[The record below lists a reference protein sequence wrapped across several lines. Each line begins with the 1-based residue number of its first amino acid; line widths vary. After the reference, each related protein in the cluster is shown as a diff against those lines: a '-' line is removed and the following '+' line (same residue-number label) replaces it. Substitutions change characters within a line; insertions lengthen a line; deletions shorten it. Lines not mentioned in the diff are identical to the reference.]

1 MRALVVGDDLLEVPP
16 GGEGELLVAG
26 PQVSAGYWRDP
37 ERTAAA
43 FVVPPGR
50 REVHYRTGDRVRRP
64 VGGGPL
70 CFLGRRDHQIKV
82 LGHRVEL
89 GEVEAAL
96 RDASGVDAVVAVGW
110 PRTATGATGIVGFIG
125 DTTVDG
131 DRVLELVR
139 GRLPSY
145 MVPRELRVLAEIPL
159 NANGKMD
166 RGALLRSPGG
176 PACPRHRLRRFA
188 GRCWRPVGDG
198 LAAVGLTPETAGD
211 DLDLRESG
219 VVDSLGF
226 VELVVA
232 LEDQLGTELD
242 LDRLDPER
250 LTVVGALVEL
260 GARASSPGGVR
271 AAS

>member
-1 MRALVVGDDLLEVPP
+1 MGVFARRLGLLRPGAFPSLRLSLVLRRAAAGGGRATAWAAAAPGSVVENLYGPTEATIACTAYTWDPQSGARPRRWYGCPIGAPLPGMRALVAGDDLLEVPP
-16 GGEGELLVAG
+16 EARASCGRAAG
-26 PQVSAGYWRDP
+26 QRRVLARSRADGRP
-37 ERTAAA
+37 

-50 REVHYRTGDRVRRP
+50 REVHYRTGDRARRP
-64 VGGGPL
+64 VGDGPL

-166 RGALLRSPGG
+166 RGALLRSLEE
-176 PACPRHRLRRFA
+176 PRV
-188 GRCWRPVGDG
+188 P
-198 LAAVGLTPETAGD
+198 AVG
-211 DLDLRESG
+211 
-219 VVDSLGF
+219 
-226 VELVVA
+226 
-232 LEDQLGTELD
+232 
-242 LDRLDPER
+242 
-250 LTVVGALVEL
+250 
-260 GARASSPGGVR
+260 
-271 AAS
+271 